1 MSKSSKERN
10 SEGPGDF
17 NHSAG
22 DWEDLIRARDVG
34 DENSSPGHSCS
45 SKVGGRLSGDDDD
58 ATKKE
63 KHDTEKTRTPGGRR
77 GKHSGPLFS

>member
-1 MSKSSKERN
+1 MGKSSKERN

-45 SKVGGRLSGDDDD
+45 SKVGGRLGGDDDD
-58 ATKKE
+58 ATKEE
-63 KHDTEKTRTPGGRR
+63 KHDTEKTRTPGGRK
-77 GKHSGPLFS
+77 GKHFEPLFS